1 MDDVK
6 ASDGAAT
13 AAWAMGGM
21 SSTAWAVDP
30 TNESMANASTSP
42 QPAAA
47 SVLGLAGTTTPT
59 LADTIT
65 LHLSEDAWQEDAQV
79 LISVDGTPLDG
90 VQTITASHAL
100 GLSQNLTFLGDFGA
114 GPHTV
119 SVQFLNDAWDGT
131 AGKDRNLYVDGIVF
145 DGTPVKGAAAI
156 LWSSSTWTH
165 ALPAASTSVTSV
177 PLTADL
183 AAERTLPAVSDAVPA
198 VNLSSGTASADQ
210 QVANGPTPTAAATA
224 RLPLSFVAPDR
235 LAALNV
241 PDVSAGS
248 KILQRGSAVTADAPS
263 EGQPAQN
270 GTLTLVPVQRPQL
283 FVPGN
288 AGPGGAASA
297 ATPAVGVPGAAA
309 PLAAAG
315 AAQNA
320 IVLENQ
326 KPGNPQSEWDLSGP
340 GSSSIEGFTTDISSN
355 EGQTVS
361 FKINTVSNNYR
372 VDIYRL
378 GYYGGMGA
386 RKVATLQH
394 QAATGTNQ
402 PSPIVDP
409 NTGEVDAGNWS
420 ATDSWAVPADAVSG
434 VYIAKLVRQDGTA
447 GANQIPFIV
456 RNDASHSDIVFQTS
470 DETWQAYNGWGG
482 ANLYGGNGPGGD
494 SAFGRAFK
502 VSYNRPIGT
511 RDGIGLYSGP
521 QDYVFGAEY
530 SGLRW
535 MEQNGY
541 DVSYIAG
548 LDASRSGSLLLNHKI
563 FTSTGHDEYWTGDQR
578 ANVNAAR
585 DAGVN
590 LAFMSGNEVYWK
602 TRLEPSL
609 DSSKTPNRTLVTYKE
624 TRAGDKID
632 PSTEWTGTWR
642 DPTFSPPANGGKAEN
657 ATTGTEFEVDSYRA
671 DSITIP
677 YGETLLRLWR
687 NTAVAQTQPNQTAS
701 LVQNYLGY
709 EWDISPN
716 NGSRP
721 AGLINLS
728 STTLGVS
735 TYLLDYGTK
744 TGSNTATHNLTLYR
758 AASGALVFGAG
769 TVFWS
774 WGLDSNHDLTPTP
787 TDPNVQQAMVNLFA
801 DMGVQPQSLQASFQ
815 LATQSSDH
823 TAPVSTISTASGTS
837 VAEGT
842 VLTITGKASDVG
854 GVVGGVEVSADGGTT
869 WNPAGGT
876 AANWTYAWT
885 ALAPG
890 AYTIKSRGVDDSLN
904 LEAPGAG
911 VSINVTAASSISLFQ
926 PGDTPDIASDPDA
939 KAAELG
945 MKFTASQ
952 SGTITGILFYKGSGN
967 TGTHIGN
974 LWSSTGTLLA
984 TTNFTGETASGWQR
998 VNFTSPV
1005 QVAAGATYVA
1015 SYHTNAGHYSDTP
1028 NYFVVPHSSG
1038 TLTASASAAPNAPN
1052 GLFASSAASVFPTG
1066 GLEAATNYWVDVVF
1080 NPASQT
1086 SNQPPVANN
1095 DSGFT
1100 ATKNTPLTI
1109 PASALLAN
1117 DTDPNGDPLSITSV
1131 SSPTN
1136 GTATY
1141 NATTQ
1146 NVTFTPT
1153 TGYTGAAGFTY
1164 AITDGRGGAASAN
1177 AALTVNTAP
1186 TTASLFQASD
1196 TPATLSDADAS
1207 AVELGVRFQ
1216 ASAAGTITGLRFYK
1230 GAQNTGTHIADLWS
1244 ASGTLLASATFA
1256 GETASG
1262 WQQVSFSSPVALTAG
1277 TTYVAAYHT
1286 NTGHYSDTAG
1296 YFTTAHSSGALTAPA
1311 SGNGVYNYGASD
1323 SFPTN
1328 TYNATNYWVD
1338 VVFNPASQTS
1348 NQPPV
1353 ANNDSGFTATKNTP
1367 LTIPASALLA
1377 NDTDPNGDPL
1387 SITSVSSPTNGTAT
1401 YNATTQNVT
1410 FTPTTGYTGAAG
1422 FTYAITD
1429 GRGGAA
1435 SANAALTVNTAPTT
1449 ASLFQASDT
1458 PAFITDSDTSS
1469 VELGVKFT
1477 PASNGTITG
1486 LGFYKGPLNTGTHTG
1501 HLWDPAGAVLA
1512 AITYAGE
1519 TASGWQWM
1527 NLATP
1532 VPVASGT
1539 TYVASYH
1546 TNVGYYSADANYFS
1560 TAHVSGPL
1568 TAPAAATSAN
1578 GVYAYGSGSPFPTST
1593 YNATNYWTDVR
1604 FQSA

>member
-165 ALPAASTSVTSV
+165 ALPAASTSVTSA

-297 ATPAVGVPGAAA
+297 ATPAV
-309 PLAAAG
+309 G

-801 DMGVQPQSLQASFQ
+801 DMGVQPQSLQASLQ

-1196 TPATLSDADAS
+1196 TPA
-1207 AVELGVRFQ
+1207 
-1216 ASAAGTITGLRFYK
+1216 
-1230 GAQNTGTHIADLWS
+1230 
-1244 ASGTLLASATFA
+1244 
-1256 GETASG
+1256 
-1262 WQQVSFSSPVALTAG
+1262 
-1277 TTYVAAYHT
+1277 
-1286 NTGHYSDTAG
+1286 
-1296 YFTTAHSSGALTAPA
+1296 
-1311 SGNGVYNYGASD
+1311 
-1323 SFPTN
+1323 
-1328 TYNATNYWVD
+1328 
-1338 VVFNPASQTS
+1338 
-1348 NQPPV
+1348 
-1353 ANNDSGFTATKNTP
+1353 
-1367 LTIPASALLA
+1367 
-1377 NDTDPNGDPL
+1377 
-1387 SITSVSSPTNGTAT
+1387 
-1401 YNATTQNVT
+1401 
-1410 FTPTTGYTGAAG
+1410 
-1422 FTYAITD
+1422 
-1429 GRGGAA
+1429 
-1435 SANAALTVNTAPTT
+1435 
-1449 ASLFQASDT
+1449 
-1458 PAFITDSDTSS
+1458 FITDSDTSS

-1546 TNVGYYSADANYFS
+1546 TNVGHYSADANYFS